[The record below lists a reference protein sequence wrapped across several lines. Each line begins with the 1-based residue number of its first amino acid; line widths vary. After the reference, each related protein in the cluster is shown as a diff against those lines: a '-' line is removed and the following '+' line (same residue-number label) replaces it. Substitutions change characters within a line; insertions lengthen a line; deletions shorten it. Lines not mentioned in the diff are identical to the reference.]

1 MAKKKQIETYKVF
14 NRRIVLFLALFI
26 ILLIISIKC
35 FLSNDTEVALFLLA
49 GAVLV
54 SLGIFLS
61 PLYFLFS
68 SKSLTAIW
76 LLPFRKTIY
85 WSSVNNIIEYKLF
98 SAVDDLAHYEI
109 MYNYNYKGAQ
119 MIRQFDL
126 PRNKRTRK
134 FVEKY
139 AKNKII

>member
-1 MAKKKQIETYKVF
+1 MAKKKQLETYKVF
-14 NRRIVLFLALFI
+14 NRRIILFLALFI

-35 FLSNDTEVALFLLA
+35 FLTNDTEVALFLLA

-109 MYNYNYKGAQ
+109 MYHYNFQ
-119 MIRQFDL
+119 IQ
-126 PRNKRTRK
+126 
-134 FVEKY
+134 E
-139 AKNKII
+139 